1 MTVYLGTDLIAGVT
15 TTVDKS
21 ERIGQIIQS
30 TIPLTDAGV
39 HLLDGSLIQGGG
51 IYDDFV
57 TYISN
62 LDTSADYFCTEADWQ
77 TSVTNYGS
85 CDKYVYDD
93 VNNTVRIPKRTSE
106 HGALIKSYSSG
117 TDWYRIYQDGWCE
130 QGGYIPASSAT
141 QLDVQVSFLKQ
152 FADTNY
158 SFIQQKNLTSNGTVS
173 GYFLATNN
181 KTTSSIYIWNNQSYI
196 LGTYWQACG
205 YIDISDYQYSPIYE
219 YLVIATSTKTEI
231 EVDIDEIATDLNGKV
246 SKADCSTIYPVIST
260 YVNGTSWYR
269 IYSDGWCEQGG
280 EIGTGTTTVTF
291 LKTFA
296 SIPLCWTLCDIAT
309 NQNASGATATTTGL
323 TFSSY
328 SVASR
333 KWQASG
339 YLAEEEE

>member
-77 TSVTNYGS
+77 TSVTTYGV
-85 CDKYVYDD
+85 CGKFVYDS
-93 VNNTVRIPKRTSE
+93 VNNTVRLPKITGFTEGTITPTTLGDLVEAGLPNITGVVDFGYGNDGSDPYNAD
-106 HGALIKSYSSG
+106 GAFYL
-117 TDWYRIYQDGWCE
+117 TDLTTRFGRSPDSNDGY
-130 QGGYIPASSAT
+130 GRVNFDASH
-141 QLDVQVSFLKQ
+141 
-152 FADTNY
+152 
-158 SFIQQKNLTSNGTVS
+158 SN
-173 GYFLATNN
+173 
-181 KTTSSIYIWNNQSYI
+181 SIYGNSTTVQPQSIKVLYYI
-196 LGTYWQACG
+196 
-205 YIDISDYQYSPIYE
+205 
-219 YLVIATSTKTEI
+219 VIATTTKTEI

-246 SKADCSTIYPVIST
+246 DKADCATIYPVIST

-280 EIGTGTTTVTF
+280 EIGTGTTTVAF

-296 SIPLCWTLCDIAT
+296 SIPLCWTMCDIAT

-333 KWQASG
+333 KWQACG
-339 YLAEEEE
+339 YLAEGEY